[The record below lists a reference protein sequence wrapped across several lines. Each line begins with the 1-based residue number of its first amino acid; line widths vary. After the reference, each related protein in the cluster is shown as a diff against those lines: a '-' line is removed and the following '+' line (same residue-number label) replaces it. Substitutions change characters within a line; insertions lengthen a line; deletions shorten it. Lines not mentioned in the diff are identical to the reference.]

1 MPITIS
7 PQDPQVEVGGE
18 IQLRVQGTINRR
30 RPESVEW
37 TVIDE
42 EGAEVGTWAGHNQP
56 EAQWQATGAQP
67 REYIVRARVTAGGH
81 TEEVTQRMR
90 VHARAV
96 RVVGPVR
103 LDGPVRVDLQRA
115 DLPDTP
121 DLALWEVI
129 KLGTE
134 AISFDNYAAWM
145 DYLFCDGELPASF
158 YPGRDHR
165 GTLPSDGLG
174 ERWQAGKARFND
186 PDRARAPLP
195 FPDIEGYKVLKA
207 ATETFL
213 ELNCGVVFDRPI
225 FPTMRSLSASDR
237 EALGLDSGDTLRSLW
252 QKYLL
257 STNNEGF
264 IPYLYR
270 VRQKLRDIDLTGDR
284 LIGDRLKGELCD
296 KILEAKFASPCLL
309 ELIWSY
315 WHEEG
320 MLVQTINAISMR
332 FQNRRRQAGV
342 DPLANL
348 TIDPL
353 RPLSNLLWGYIQ
365 DEQHRLTVA
374 RRAYEYDNEYGL
386 TLLGDAVHQVRGA
399 ESRSGFLHAFH
410 NLLHRASI
418 FYKEDDDTTVIA
430 DAFPVLN
437 ALREVHLLLA
447 EGANNQ
453 YRDLPW
459 TSRGEM
465 LMQQWLLARPEFRE
479 FLPTRVMVVYP
490 EPWMDR
496 VDAMKKLQGWTD
508 TSVRFFRDLAVF
520 GEQIVLS
527 NRFGDWS
534 NVTDRQQAA
543 NWARAWRQEV
553 QWYIHAYQSVTGVDL
568 SADMTDVRQA
578 EQARARALPP
588 AFHLQRRLAE
598 QRRGNGVAM
607 RQPVAPLPG
616 RPM

>member
-1 MPITIS
+1 MPFTIL
-7 PQDPQVEVGGE
+7 PQDPAVEVDGE
-18 IQLRVQGTINRR
+18 IHLRLQVTRQQQPKSIRWAVLDDEGTSI
-30 RPESVEW
+30 
-37 TVIDE
+37 
-42 EGAEVGTWAGHNQP
+42 GTWGGDLDPP
-56 EAQWQATGAQP
+56 EARWHAIGVQPGAY
-67 REYIVRARVTAGGH
+67 RVRAHFTTGDKGDTTEHTA
-81 TEEVTQRMR
+81 EERIV

-115 DLPDTP
+115 NLPDTP

-134 AISFDNYAAWM
+134 AISFDRYAAWM
-145 DYLFCDGELPASF
+145 DYLFCRGELPASF
-158 YPGRDHR
+158 YPDGDPTRD
-165 GTLPSDGLG
+165 GPGA
-174 ERWQAGKARFND
+174 RWQAIKPRFAD
-186 PDRARAPLP
+186 PDQAGAPLP

-207 ATETFL
+207 ATEAFL
-213 ELNCGVVFDRPI
+213 ELNCGVVFDKPI

-237 EALGLDSGDTLRSLW
+237 EALGLESGDTLSSLW

-257 STNNEGF
+257 SVDHKGS

-270 VRQKLRDIDLTGDR
+270 VRQKLRDIELTPDR
-284 LIGDRLKGELCD
+284 LEGELCN
-296 KILEAKFASPCLL
+296 KILEAKFTSPCLL

-320 MLVQTINAISMR
+320 MLVQTMNAISMR
-332 FQNRRRQAGV
+332 FQNRRRLVGP
-342 DPLANL
+342 DPLTNL
-348 TIDPL
+348 AIDPL

-365 DEQHRLTVA
+365 DEQHRLTLA
-374 RRAYEYDNEYGL
+374 HRAYEYDKLYGL
-386 TLLGDAVHQVRGA
+386 MLLGKGVPQVRGA
-399 ESRSGFLHAFH
+399 ESRSGFLQAFH
-410 NLLHRASI
+410 NLLHRTSI

-447 EGANNQ
+447 EGDTNQ
-453 YRDLPW
+453 HRGLTW
-459 TSRGEM
+459 TARGEM

-496 VDAMKKLQGWTD
+496 VDAMKKVQGWTD
-508 TSVRFFRDLAVF
+508 TSVRFFRDLGVF
-520 GEQIVLS
+520 GEQILLS
-527 NRFGDWS
+527 IRFGDWS

-543 NWARAWRQEV
+543 NWARAWRNAV
-553 QWYIHAYQSVTGVDL
+553 SSYTYAYCSATGVDL

-598 QRRGNGVAM
+598 QRRGSGIAM
-607 RQPVAPLPG
+607 GQPVAPLPG
-616 RPM
+616 RPV

>member
-7 PQDPQVEVGGE
+7 PQDPAVEVDGE
-18 IQLRVQGTINRR
+18 IHFYLQGATQRQLADII
-30 RPESVEW
+30 W
-37 TVIDE
+37 TVRDDE
-42 EGAEVGTWAGHNQP
+42 ETPIGRWPDHEGL
-56 EAQWQATGAQP
+56 EARWQAIGVQPGEYDVRADYSYSTGAKPGYAKTQ
-67 REYIVRARVTAGGH
+67 IV
-81 TEEVTQRMR
+81 

-134 AISFDNYAAWM
+134 AISFDRYAAWM
-145 DYLFCDGELPASF
+145 DYLFCQSELPASF
-158 YPGRDHR
+158 YPGRDR
-165 GTLPSDGLG
+165 SKTLATDGIG
-174 ERWQAGKARFND
+174 AQWQTSKARFAD
-186 PDRARAPLP
+186 PDQAGAPLP

-207 ATETFL
+207 ATEAFL
-213 ELNCGVVFDRPI
+213 ELNCGVVFDKPI
-225 FPTMRSLSASDR
+225 FPTMHRLSASER
-237 EALGLDSGDTLRSLW
+237 EALGLESGDTLSSLW

-257 STNNEGF
+257 SIDHKGS

-270 VRQKLRDIDLTGDR
+270 VRQKLRDIELTPDR
-284 LIGDRLKGELCD
+284 LEGELCN
-296 KILEAKFASPCLL
+296 KILEAKFTSPCLL

-320 MLVQTINAISMR
+320 MLVQTMNAISIR
-332 FQNRRRQAGV
+332 FQNRRRLVGP
-342 DPLANL
+342 DPLTNL
-348 TIDPL
+348 AIDPL

-365 DEQHRLTVA
+365 DEQHRLTLA
-374 RRAYEYDNEYGL
+374 HKAYEYDKLYGL
-386 TLLGDAVHQVRGA
+386 KLLGKGVPQVRSA
-399 ESRSGFLHAFH
+399 ESRSGFLQAFH
-410 NLLHRASI
+410 NLLHRTSI
-418 FYKEDDDTTVIA
+418 FYKEDDDTTIIA

-447 EGANNQ
+447 EGDTNQ
-453 YRDLPW
+453 HRGLTW
-459 TSRGEM
+459 TARGEM

-479 FLPTRVMVVYP
+479 FLPSRVMVVYP

-496 VDAMKKLQGWTD
+496 VDAMKKVQGWTD
-508 TSVRFFRDLAVF
+508 TSVRFFRDLGVF
-520 GEQIVLS
+520 GEQILLS
-527 NRFGDWS
+527 IRFGDWS

-543 NWARAWRQEV
+543 NWARAWRNAV
-553 QWYIHAYQSVTGVDL
+553 SSYTYAYCSATGVDL

-598 QRRGNGVAM
+598 QRRGSGIAIG
-607 RQPVAPLPG
+607 QPAALPG
-616 RPM
+616 RQV